1 MVYVRLVQFRIL
13 GPLVVWNDGRE
24 VPIAAAK
31 QRAVL
36 AVLLLRRGG
45 LVPTELLV
53 EEVWGEQAPETAVK
67 AVRVYVSQLR
77 KTLGQ
82 EVLET
87 RPAGYAL
94 RLAPDELDAARFE
107 GLIRRAREL
116 LGAAKPVEAAAL
128 LREALALWRG
138 PPLADFGYEPFAR
151 EEIGRLEELHLDAR
165 ELRIEADLAL
175 GRHAEL
181 VAELEATRRRAP
193 AARASCAASCML
205 ALYRSGRQADALAAY
220 RAARE
225 TLVAD
230 LGIEPGPALRR
241 LERAILDQD
250 PELDARTVDPS
261 VGRNRPTDAEPGRAL
276 DLLRGP

>member
-87 RPAGYAL
+87 RPSGYAL

-128 LREALALWRG
+128 LREAIALWRG
-138 PPLADFGYEPFAR
+138 PPLAEFRYQTFAR
-151 EEIGRLEELHLDAR
+151 EEIGRLEELHLGAR
-165 ELRIEADLAL
+165 ELRLETELAL
-175 GRHAEL
+175 GRSAEL
-181 VAELEATRRRAP
+181 VAELEALVAEYPLRERLRGQL
-193 AARASCAASCML
+193 ML

-220 RAARE
+220 RSARE
-225 TLVAD
+225 TLVAE
-230 LGIEPGPALRR
+230 LGIEPGSALRQ
-241 LERAILDQD
+241 LERAILDQA
-250 PELDARTVDPS
+250 PELDAHMVDPP
-261 VGRNRPTDAEPGRAL
+261 VGASRSTDAEPGGAL
-276 DLLRGP
+276 HLLRGP